1 MRETYVAAVDQ
12 GTTSTR
18 CVLYDRMGRMVAVA
32 QQEHGQSCPQA
43 GWVEHDA
50 AKIWAL
56 VCRLVPQALAEADVE
71 PEQLV
76 ALGVTN
82 QRETTVVWDRFTG
95 RPVAPAIVWQDTRTS
110 DMLDELTDH
119 FDPEQ
124 IRQRT
129 GLPLATYFSG
139 PKIRWILDHEP
150 SVRKR
155 AEAGDLLFG
164 TMDTWL
170 VWNLTGGPD
179 GGLHITD
186 VTNASRTMLMDLATL
201 DWDDDLLSC
210 MHVPRAMLPD
220 IRPSLGFVAKT
231 TLPVP
236 GIPIAAVMGDQ
247 QASLFGQAGFEPG
260 DTKCTFGT
268 GGFLLMN
275 TGHRPVPSQHGLI
288 STVAHKVE
296 GEPAVFALEG
306 SIAVTG
312 ALVQWCRDNLGL
324 IRSPAEIETLAL
336 TVPDNG
342 GCYLVPAFAG
352 LYAPHWNNRAQGL
365 LVGLTSYVTK
375 GHLARAILE
384 ATAWQTVEVT
394 EAMSRDSGV
403 SPKLLAVDGG
413 MTGNNLL
420 MQTVADC
427 LGVPVV
433 RPMMAETVALG
444 VAYAA
449 GLVVGYWADRAQ
461 FRQNWH
467 RAAEWTPQVADDQRA
482 AGFEQWRHA
491 VKLALQWSER
501 PRPS

>member
-1 MRETYVAAVDQ
+1 MRETYVAALDQ

-18 CVLYDRMGRMVAVA
+18 CVLYDHRGRMVAVA
-32 QQEHGQSCPQA
+32 QQEHGQVCQQP

-50 AKIWAL
+50 AKIWSL
-56 VCRLVPQALAEADVE
+56 VCRLIPQALADAHAE
-71 PEQLV
+71 PEQVV

-95 RPVAPAIVWQDTRTS
+95 QPVAPAIVWQDTRTANV
-110 DMLDELTDH
+110 LDELTDH

-139 PKIRWILDHEP
+139 PKLRWILDRDP
-150 SVRKR
+150 LLRKR
-155 AEAGDLLFG
+155 AEAGEVLFG

-170 VWNLTGGPD
+170 IWNLTGGPD

-186 VTNASRTMLMDLATL
+186 VTNASRTMLMDLETL
-201 DWDDDLLSC
+201 DWDEELLSC
-210 MHVPRAMLPD
+210 MRVPREMLPS
-220 IRPSLGFVAKT
+220 IRPSLGFVAET
-231 TLPVP
+231 TVPVP
-236 GIPIAAVMGDQ
+236 GIPITAVIGDQ
-247 QASLFGQAGFEPG
+247 QASLFGHAGFDLG
-260 DTKCTFGT
+260 DAKCTFGT

-275 TGHRPVPSQHGLI
+275 TGTKPVPSQHGLI
-288 STVAHKVE
+288 STVAYKID

-324 IRSPAEIETLAL
+324 IRSPAEIETLAM

-342 GCYLVPAFAG
+342 GCYLVPAFSG
-352 LYAPHWNNRAQGL
+352 LYAPHWKSQAQGL
-365 LVGLTSYVTK
+365 LVGLTSHATR
-375 GHLARAILE
+375 GHVARAVIE
-384 ATAWQTVEVT
+384 ATAWQTAEVV
-394 EAMSRDSGV
+394 EAMTSDSGV
-403 SPKLLAVDGG
+403 PMTSLAVDGG
-413 MTGNNLL
+413 MTSNNLL
-420 MQTVADC
+420 LQTVSDC
-427 LGVPVV
+427 LGVTVV

-444 VAYAA
+444 AAYAA

-467 RAAEWTPQVADDQRA
+467 RAAEWSPHIPDDQRA
-482 AGFEQWRHA
+482 AEREQWRHA
-491 VKLALQWSER
+491 IKLAILWSER
-501 PRPS
+501 PRR